1 MGFYAS
7 FAKFEAD
14 FDAGVLFIYICHFLI
29 QDRVI
34 GGMFKHSFTHSL
46 SHTQTHTHT
55 RACTTSEQSQIN
67 FEINGE

>member
-34 GGMFKHSFTHSL
+34 GGMFKHSFTHS
-46 SHTQTHTHT
+46 HTPKHTHTHVH
-55 RACTTSEQSQIN
+55 AQPQ
-67 FEINGE
+67 GKAK